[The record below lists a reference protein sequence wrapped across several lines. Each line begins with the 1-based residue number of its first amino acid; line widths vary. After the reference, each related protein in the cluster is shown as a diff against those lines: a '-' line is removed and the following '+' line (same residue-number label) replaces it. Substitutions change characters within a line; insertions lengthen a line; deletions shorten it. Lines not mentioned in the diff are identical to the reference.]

1 MRKMRLR
8 GMLLGASI
16 ALFLA
21 GGVALA
27 DAGGVLNS
35 SWASQGVVLDG
46 QIGADEWDDA
56 TAVDITC
63 EGAQEVTLYVKNDGN
78 YLYLGADDPNDA
90 ADDNTE
96 LDIRFDDEPTG
107 AHDHAW
113 TYAACP
119 SGEGSFAA
127 QSPAQ
132 CGGPAGCT
140 GFLGITA
147 GAAYCPD
154 AEPAP
159 GVSGYVS
166 WDSGH
171 AQYEMRVDLD
181 ASPLQASPGQTIGAW
196 LLVADNGDPDLAV
209 GEWPCGLI
217 AANTY
222 DDPVEY
228 GNLVLAERPDLEPA
242 FVPEPGTI
250 ALLGSGLAGLA
261 GYAAL
266 RWRTR
271 S

>member
-1 MRKMRLR
+1 MERKWLR
-8 GMLLGASI
+8 GMLLGVSL
-16 ALFLA
+16 ALLLA

-46 QIGADEWDDA
+46 QIGPDEWDDA
-56 TAVDITC
+56 TSVDITC
-63 EGAQEVTLYVKNDGN
+63 VGTQAVTLYVKNDGN

-90 ADDNTE
+90 ADDDTE
-96 LDIRFDDEPTG
+96 LDIRFDDEPAG

-119 SGEGSFAA
+119 SGEGGFAA
-127 QSPAQ
+127 MSPGQ
-132 CGGPAGCT
+132 CGGPSGCT
-140 GFLGITA
+140 GFLGIAA
-147 GAAYCPD
+147 GATYCLVV
-154 AEPAP
+154 EPAP
-159 GVSGYVS
+159 GVSGDVS
-166 WDSGH
+166 WASGH
-171 AQYEMRVDLD
+171 AQYEMRIDLA
-181 ASPLQASPGQTIGAW
+181 ASALQASPGQTIGAW
-196 LLVADNGDPDLAV
+196 LLVADNGTPGLAI

-222 DDPVEY
+222 DDPAEY
-228 GNLVLAERPDLEPA
+228 GNLVLAEGPE

-266 RWRTR
+266 RWRAR